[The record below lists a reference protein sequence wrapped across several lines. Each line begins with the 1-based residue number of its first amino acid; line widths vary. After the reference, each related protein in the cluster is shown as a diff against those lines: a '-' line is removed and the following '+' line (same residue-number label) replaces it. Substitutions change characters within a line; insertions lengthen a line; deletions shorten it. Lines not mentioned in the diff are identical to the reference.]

1 MDLETRKSTNLGN
14 DSSNALVKEKLQW
27 LEPIQRV
34 QSIVESGIKTLS
46 SIYKTSLLM
55 KVELKY
61 YQAFI

>member
-1 MDLETRKSTNLGN
+1 MDLETGKSTNLGN

>member
-1 MDLETRKSTNLGN
+1 MDLETGKSTNLGN
-14 DSSNALVKEKLQW
+14 DSSNTLVKEKLQW